1 MFGRS
6 RRSQPESRQSATATH
21 IRVTA
26 EQQEDFDA
34 VNQSI
39 EEARSELLWLR
50 DQVVKERA
58 RLDLLKR
65 EAQAIAGDLRRRQPM
80 GFGFQQAVPPRA
92 RFDPR
97 QTVPPGF
104 QQGVPRQQGPA
115 VVPSVD
121 NPWVILGL
129 RPGSS
134 GDDIRRRYRLL
145 SRVWHPDRF
154 TDGPPELRA
163 EAEMMMARLN
173 RAYNAL
179 THQVTGQER

>member
-1 MFGRS
+1 VFGRN
-6 RRSQPESRQSATATH
+6 RRPAHESRQPSTATH
-21 IRVTA
+21 ITPD
-26 EQQEDFDA
+26 QQEDLDA

-58 RLDLLKR
+58 RLDRLKR
-65 EAQAIAGDLRRRQPM
+65 EAQAIAGDQRRRQPV
-80 GFGFQQAVPPRA
+80 GSGFQQAAPPRF
-92 RFDPR
+92 RPDPR
-97 QTVPPGF
+97 QQTPPPGF
-104 QQGVPRQQGPA
+104 QGAPRQRPQATVQA
-115 VVPSVD
+115 VDS
-121 NPWVILGL
+121 PWVVLGL

-134 GDDIRRRYRLL
+134 ADDIRRRYRLL

-154 TDGPPELRA
+154 TDGAPELRA

-179 THQVTGQER
+179 TNPAAGQKH